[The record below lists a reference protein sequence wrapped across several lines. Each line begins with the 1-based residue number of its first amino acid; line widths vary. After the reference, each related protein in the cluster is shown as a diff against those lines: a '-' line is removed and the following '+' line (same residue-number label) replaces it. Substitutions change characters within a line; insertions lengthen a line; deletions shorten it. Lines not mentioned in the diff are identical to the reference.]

1 MIRRCSAVIAV
12 VATATSFSWSA
23 RADEP
28 LVRPYLVEGRLDDGD
43 QALTARLKEHPDDAE
58 ARYGL
63 GVVHLLQSVEHL
75 AQGLYGYGLK
85 PESPDL
91 PFVRLPIPEN
101 PDPEMLTYDK
111 LRDLLQ
117 QFIDDLDRAEQ
128 SLSQV
133 NSPEVKLMLPVG
145 LIRLDVNGNGRSEED
160 ETFWK
165 IFTTVAWR
173 GAQLTA
179 QQQEFAV
186 GFDAADAHWMI
197 GYTHLLRALAHA
209 WLAYDTEQF
218 FAQTAP
224 FFFAGARDPYAQLQ
238 RHGNQPFDVNQI
250 ADLIAAIHLMNFEPQ
265 ERDRMP
271 RARQHLLGMIRE
283 SREFWK
289 LAAAEADDDREWI
302 PNARQ
307 TSLTP
312 LRVTD
317 ERIMGWLAFLDEAE
331 QVLEGKKLIRHW
343 RVAGEQGIN
352 LKRVFEE
359 PSRFDLVL
367 WAHGAAAI
375 PYLEEGPTVSQETGN
390 MLTRVFSGDFLMFA
404 VWVN

>member
-1 MIRRCSAVIAV
+1 MVRQRTVLIVV
-12 VATATSFSWSA
+12 VAATVCLA
-23 RADEP
+23 GRAQADEA
-28 LVRPYLVEGRLDDGD
+28 LVQQYLVGGRLDDGE
-43 QALTARLKEHPDDAE
+43 QALTTRLQDHPDDSE

-75 AQGLYGYGLK
+75 AQGLYRYGLK

-91 PFVRLPIPEN
+91 PFVRLPVPAN
-101 PDPEMLTYDK
+101 PQPEMLTYDK
-111 LRDLLQ
+111 WRDLLQ

-128 SLSQV
+128 SLSDV
-133 NSPEVKLMLPVG
+133 DSPDVKLMLPVG
-145 LIRLDVNGNGRSEED
+145 LIRLDVNGDGQAGED
-160 ETFWK
+160 ETLWK

-173 GAQLTA
+173 GAQLTE

-186 GFDAADAHWMI
+186 GFDAADAHWMR
-197 GYTHLLRALAHA
+197 GYTHLLRALTHA

-224 FFFAGARDPYAQLQ
+224 FFFAGARDPYAQLR
-238 RHGNQPFDVNQI
+238 RHSGQGFDPDQI
-250 ADLIAAIHLMNFEPQ
+250 ADLIAAIHLMQFEPQ

-289 LAAAEADDDREWI
+289 LAEAETDDDREWI
-302 PNARQ
+302 PNASQ

-317 ERIMGWLAFLDEAE
+317 GRIKGWLAFLDEAE
-331 QVLEGKKLIRHW
+331 LVLEGNKLIRHW
-343 RVAGEQGIN
+343 RVAGEQGVN

-359 PSRFDLVL
+359 PRRFDLVL

-404 VWVN
+404 LWVN

>member
-1 MIRRCSAVIAV
+1 MIRTMFVPSAAIAI
-12 VATATSFSWSA
+12 AFSFTG
-23 RADEP
+23 RTQADEP
-28 LVRPYLVEGRLDDGD
+28 LVRPFLVEGRLDDGE
-43 QALTARLKEHPDDAE
+43 QALTARLKDHPDDAE

-75 AQGLYGYGLK
+75 GQGLYRYGLK

-91 PFVRLPIPEN
+91 PFVRLPIPAN

-111 LRDLLQ
+111 WRDLLQ

-128 SLSQV
+128 SLSHV
-133 NSPEVKLMLPVG
+133 DSPDAKLMLPVG
-145 LIRLDVNGNGRSEED
+145 LIRLDVNGDGKTGED

-218 FAQTAP
+218 FQQTAP
-224 FFFAGARDPYAQLQ
+224 FFFAGARDPYGQLR
-238 RHGNQPFDVNQI
+238 RHSGQGFDPDQI
-250 ADLIAAIHLMNFEPQ
+250 ADLIAAIHLMQFDPQ

-271 RARQHLLGMIRE
+271 RARQHLLAMIRE

-289 LAAAEADDDREWI
+289 LAEAEIDDDREWI

-307 TSLTP
+307 TSIATLT
-312 LRVTD
+312 VTD
-317 ERIMGWLAFLDEAE
+317 ERIKGWMAFLDESE
-331 QVLEGKKLIRHW
+331 QVLEGKKLVRHW